1 MIFLKLT
8 RTAKS
13 FFSRFGWLIAELIF
27 VFLGLYGAFLLE
39 RANDD
44 KNDLIRKKQILEA
57 LVDEFVEYESD
68 LIAASEK
75 LDEGYG
81 IPFFTAYSGGEKP
94 FPQPLPFGHGGGLGD
109 LNTGIWEAMLQSG
122 GIDVLEVELI
132 QEVQQFFKKFQ
143 DMHSVYERFER
154 MVELMIMPELDQ
166 NNSFFYQSEGPE
178 LRDKYKWY
186 VHQLF
191 TIGMSLRGLSEQAG
205 STKDLLH
212 GELKKTLALQQPKPA
227 SKTQSR
233 NGRKRTR
240 RKLSQAPKQD
250 LVAEEEQGESEES
263 VEGSPGGLPN
273 DRVQTMADLT
283 KQCEVIAGFFEGTK
297 AGYDQAHALPFFN
310 AYSEGA
316 RPIPVVFTENLM
328 EGISSNPLSNFL
340 TSPGIEEVLPVEIL
354 ESLGQLIGKMKE
366 TEGLSREF
374 IRLSEAEVFSS
385 EDANTAVFYEGNATE
400 LKEEYRWYPNILY
413 SMGLALEGCQ
423 IGAATILEKLVV
435 LERATGAKPFSAQA
449 SSGKEVTVPTS
460 DNNDSHSTEN
470 EK

>member
-13 FFSRFGWLIAELIF
+13 FFTRFGWLIAELIF

-166 NNSFFYQSEGPE
+166 NNTFFYQSAGPE

-191 TIGMSLRGLSEQAG
+191 TIGMSLRDLSEQAG
-205 STKDLLH
+205 STKELLQR
-212 GELKKTLALQQPKPA
+212 ELKKTLALQQPKPA
-227 SKTQSR
+227 SKTQNL

-240 RKLSQAPKQD
+240 RKLLQAPKQD
-250 LVAEEEQGESEES
+250 PVAEEEQEDTEQSM
-263 VEGSPGGLPN
+263 EGSSDEVPETGAQALGY
-273 DRVQTMADLT
+273 LT
-283 KQCEVIAGFFEGTK
+283 KQCQAVAGFFESTK
-297 AGYDQAHALPFFN
+297 AGYDEAHALPFFN

-316 RPIPVVFTENLM
+316 QPIPAPFTDNLM
-328 EGISSNPLSNFL
+328 DGISSDPLSKFL
-340 TSPGIEEVLPVEIL
+340 ASPGIEEILPSEVV
-354 ESLGQLIGKMKE
+354 ESLGKLIEKIKE
-366 TEGLSREF
+366 TEGLNQEF
-374 IRLSEAEVFSS
+374 IRLSEAEISPLN
-385 EDANTAVFYEGNATE
+385 DANVTVFYDSNSTE
-400 LKEEYRWYPNILY
+400 LTEAYRWYPNILY

-423 IGAATILEKLVV
+423 AEACSILETLAS
-435 LERATGAKPFSAQA
+435 LEATTGAVALPGEI
-449 SSGKEVTVPTS
+449 SSGEELTDPTS
-460 DNNDSHSTEN
+460 DNRDSSSLED

>member
-8 RTAKS
+8 RSAKN
-13 FFSRFGWLIAELIF
+13 FFTRFGWLFAELIF

-39 RANDD
+39 RAHDD
-44 KNDLIRKKQILEA
+44 KMELMRKKQILEA

-68 LIAASEK
+68 LTTASEK

-81 IPFFTAYSGGEKP
+81 IPFFSAYSGGEKP

-166 NNSFFYQSEGPE
+166 NNTFFYQAEGPE

-205 STKDLLH
+205 STKELLL
-212 GELKKTLALQQPKPA
+212 GELKQTLALQQPKAA
-227 SKTQSR
+227 SKTQNL

-240 RKLSQAPKQD
+240 RKFLQDPKQVP
-250 LVAEEEQGESEES
+250 VAEEEPENEEQLVEES
-263 VEGSPGGLPN
+263 PDELPVAQAQAFGYL
-273 DRVQTMADLT
+273 RE
-283 KQCEVIAGFFEGTK
+283 QCQKVASFFESTK
-297 AGYDQAHALPFFN
+297 AAYDEAHALPFFN

-316 RPIPVVFTENLM
+316 QPIPVAFTDNLL
-328 EGISSNPLSNFL
+328 EGISSEPLSKFL
-340 TSPGIEEVLPVEIL
+340 SSQGIEGILPAEVFEA
-354 ESLGQLIGKMKE
+354 LGKLIGEIKE
-366 TEGLSREF
+366 TEGLNQEF
-374 IRLSEAEVFSS
+374 IRLCEAEISTLN
-385 EDANTAVFYEGNATE
+385 DANLTAFYEGNATE
-400 LKEEYRWYPNILY
+400 INEEYRWYPNILY

-423 IGAATILEKLVV
+423 AEADSILSRLH
-435 LERATGAKPFSAQA
+435 
-449 SSGKEVTVPTS
+449 SSR
-460 DNNDSHSTEN
+460 D
-470 EK
+470 

>member
-8 RTAKS
+8 RSAKT

-39 RANDD
+39 RSNDD

-205 STKDLLH
+205 STKDLLQ
-212 GELKKTLALQQPKPA
+212 GELQTTLALQQPKPP
-227 SKTQSR
+227 SKSQNI

-240 RKLSQAPKQD
+240 RKLSQAPKKDPVEDEQQEETVEENTNELSD
-250 LVAEEEQGESEES
+250 AGAPTVANLRKHCQAVAE
-263 VEGSPGGLPN
+263 
-273 DRVQTMADLT
+273 
-283 KQCEVIAGFFEGTK
+283 FFERTK
-297 AGYDQAHALPFFN
+297 ASYDQAHALPFFN
-310 AYSEGA
+310 AYSEGTQ
-316 RPIPVVFTENLM
+316 PIPLALTENLLD
-328 EGISSNPLSNFL
+328 GISPEPLSTFL
-340 TSPGIEEVLPVEIL
+340 ASDEIEETLPPEVLD
-354 ESLGQLIGKMKE
+354 SLDQLIGKMKE

-374 IRLSEAEVFSS
+374 IRLSEAEVFSL
-385 EDANTAVFYEGNATE
+385 EDANTAFFYEGNATE

-435 LERATGAKPFSAQA
+435 LQRAIGAKPFPALA
-449 SSGKEVTVPTS
+449 SSGEEVTVPTS